1 MTWWSLNEFRIRGL
15 SLMSIEQHNPLHP
28 GVFIK
33 RVYLEPFNV
42 GAKGLAERLRATVVR
57 TPRRSMATM
66 SEMIIAIEYIM
77 LKIWPDSSD

>member
-1 MTWWSLNEFRIRGL
+1 
-15 SLMSIEQHNPLHP
+15 MSIKQHNPLHP

-33 RVYLEPFNV
+33 RVYLEPFKV

-77 LKIWPDSSD
+77 LKIWP